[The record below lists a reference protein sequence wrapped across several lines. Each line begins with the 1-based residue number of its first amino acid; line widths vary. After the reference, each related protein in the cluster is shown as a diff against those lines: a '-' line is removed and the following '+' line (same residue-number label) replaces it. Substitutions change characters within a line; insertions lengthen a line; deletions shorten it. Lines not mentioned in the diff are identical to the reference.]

1 MMVFQ
6 ELINGKLDGIEDD
19 LEPMYEEMSKH
30 IALQRK
36 RLGGNMAI
44 AQAVFSRG
52 QRERIRK
59 MIGPDLV
66 FIVMNLT
73 KECQLKRIE
82 SRHGDQSE
90 WASEFMPFLDD
101 ELLSLSCCVCVV
113 PNVVVL
119 VYFQLFHSYTSINV
133 LFCLFY
139 FVCLFV

>member
-1 MMVFQ
+1 MKGLGVFQ
-6 ELINGKLDGIEDD
+6 ELIQGNLDSVEEE
-19 LEPMYEEMSKH
+19 LEPMYEQMSKH
-30 IALQRK
+30 IVLQRK

-73 KECQLKRIE
+73 KECQLKRVE

-90 WASEFMPFLDD
+90 FMPYYID
-101 ELLSLSCCVCVV
+101 
-113 PNVVVL
+113 
-119 VYFQLFHSYTSINV
+119 
-133 LFCLFY
+133 
-139 FVCLFV
+139 

>member
-1 MMVFQ
+1 MVFQ
-6 ELINGKLDGIEDD
+6 ELINGKLDGIEDE

-101 ELLSLSCCVCVV
+101 ELLSLSSCVCVV
-113 PNVVVL
+113 PSVVFL
-119 VYFQLFHSYTSINV
+119 VYFQLCHSHNSNNVLSSLHSYWA
-133 LFCLFY
+133 L
-139 FVCLFV
+139 

>member
-101 ELLSLSCCVCVV
+101 ELLLSLSSCVCVV
-113 PNVVVL
+113 LSVVFL
-119 VYFQLFHSYTSINV
+119 VYFQLFHSHISNNV
-133 LFCLFY
+133 LFCLHSNWA
-139 FVCLFV
+139 L

>member
-1 MMVFQ
+1 MVFQ
-6 ELINGKLDGIEDD
+6 ELINGKLDGIEND

-36 RLGGNMAI
+36 RLGGNMAV

-113 PNVVVL
+113 PSVAFL
-119 VYFQLFHSYTSINV
+119 VYFQHFHSHVWNNI
-133 LFCLFY
+133 LFCLHSY
-139 FVCLFV
+139 QAL